1 LIIRNTRTGTVISSE
16 AGVAS
21 SFLSRAIGLML
32 SQPRDLILISPRE
45 DIESSS
51 IHMMFM
57 RYTIDV
63 IWLDANKQVD
73 EVRKN
78 IPAFNILK
86 QSTWRIYRPKKA
98 AKYVI
103 ELGKNRL
110 ITAQEPLED
119 DLTVFSAP

>member
-21 SFLSRAIGLML
+21 SFLSRLVGLML
-32 SQPRDLILISPRE
+32 SKPRDLILVSPTE
-45 DIESSS
+45 DIKSSS

-57 RYTIDV
+57 LYPIDV
-63 IWLDANKQVD
+63 IWLNTEKQVV
-73 EVRKN
+73 EVRRN

-86 QSTWRIYRPKKA
+86 PSTWRIYHPKKP

-103 ELGKNRL
+103 ELGRNHL
-110 ITAQEPLED
+110 ITAQEPLEN
-119 DLTVFSAP
+119 DLIDF